1 MTDVK
6 IVCDASFDDKLR
18 LTGYA
23 GGIYITESNVV
34 TATHLYQGVAGEL
47 RNIQE
52 GEFTAILVGLRELS
66 KVVNYAGVSV
76 ENIEVYSDSK
86 NSVET
91 LEHWR
96 DIDGRKQGD
105 YHINQLMG
113 HVREIC
119 QKLDLSPQFKHVSSH
134 VPTAQAS
141 GIERLN
147 NMADA
152 RATAVRKEA
161 INLML
166 NPRIQKSL
174 HIAVLLPGSVRDKT
188 ESTAMENLAYELASQ
203 GHHFRLYID
212 KTTGNHPF
220 QKGIMQYCMEKHR
233 SPVSIAKV
241 YNYSAQAT
249 HYGLDMTMYRHHM
262 QQQGRDPRFD
272 LSHNPI
278 EVRAA
283 LASRLLYGE
292 LTPEWSDME
301 RPTGRLYPPSCVVYD
316 LMDPLPKGAK
326 LKPHSVQGWVSTYLE
341 YVDTPKVEGLRAA
354 YEHSGV
360 LLPPSEVCHIA
371 QRQVSK
377 GVPSVRDSTIVK
389 LEDRLRTA
397 LRTVYSD
404 YKGQLEPAQFSQKVV
419 SELIDCGFP
428 TNEMFKTGMARFI
441 QANEKKDVDVFV
453 GRVIR
458 QAGKMTPP
466 DWIKPQSKS
475 GEDLLVTNKEQ
486 SNRSGIPRP

>member
-1 MTDVK
+1 VK

-23 GGIYITESNVV
+23 GGVYLTEGNVV
-34 TATHLYQGVAGEL
+34 TATNLYQGVAGEL

-66 KVVNYAGVSV
+66 KVITYAGVVV

-91 LEHWR
+91 LDHWR
-96 DIDGRKQGD
+96 DMDSRKQDD
-105 YHINQLMG
+105 YHINQLMA

-119 QKLDLSPQFKHVSSH
+119 QSLDLSPRFKHVSSH

-161 INLML
+161 VNRMIHPNV
-166 NPRIQKSL
+166 QKSQ
-174 HIAVLLPGSVRDKT
+174 HVAVLLPGTVRDKT
-188 ESTAMENLAYELASQ
+188 ESMAMEHLAYELASQ

-212 KTTGNHPF
+212 RTAGNHPF
-220 QKGIMQYCMEKHR
+220 QKGIMQYCREKNR
-233 SPVSIAKV
+233 SPVSVAKV

-249 HYGLDMTMYRHHM
+249 HYGLDMTMYRYHM
-262 QQQGRDPRFD
+262 QKQGRDPRFD

-292 LTPEWSDME
+292 PTPEWSHME
-301 RPTGRLYPPSCVVYD
+301 RPTGRLYPPSSVMYD
-316 LMDPLPKGAK
+316 LMDPLPKGAT

-341 YVDTPKVEGLRAA
+341 YVDMPKIEGLRAA

-360 LLPPSEVCHIA
+360 LLPPNEVCHIA

-377 GVPSVRDSTIVK
+377 GVPSVKDSTIVK
-389 LEDRLRTA
+389 LEDRLRTV
-397 LRTVYSD
+397 LRAVYSD
-404 YKGQLEPAQFSQKVV
+404 YKGQLEPAQFSQRVV
-419 SELIDCGFP
+419 KALTDCGFP
-428 TNEMFKTGMARFI
+428 NNEMFKTGMARFI
-441 QANEKKDVDVFV
+441 QANEKKDVDIFV

-466 DWIKPQSKS
+466 GWIKPQSNS
-475 GEDLLVTNKEQ
+475 DDAPSNATTKEQ
-486 SNRSGIPRP
+486 LSHSVPPPRR